1 VGNWFRNGIAPAL
14 AKTNRVIGID
24 MRGHALSDAG
34 PPNGR
39 QYMARDVLEF
49 MQQQKIE
56 KAHIG
61 GYSMGGGVTLS
72 LLATNPEKFITASFQ
87 GSGIGETAEWRDKI
101 PKDKDGTDPE
111 ADKARQLY
119 EAARAAR
126 GESAGAEAVGN
137 NRADIARLQQNAT
150 PADTEAA
157 QARMRQRQTMMDS
170 LDLTKIKFPVMA
182 INGEF
187 DRPISKTHRM
197 WRELDNFTN
206 LVLPGKGH
214 LSAVMEGLIP
224 QQYVDGYRDFIVGSL
239 AERRCG
245 RSTVAQLQHQ
255 VGCRQR
261 QGNGV
266 GDDDGPGARS
276 QPIEQPERD
285 ADGEDHI
292 HPQRDTLSI
301 AAADGLERLGSEG
314 AGGQHRCGI
323 AEQIE
328 VHVRCVSAGPCG
340 CPFQSIVWR
349 DSAR

>member
-1 VGNWFRNGIAPAL
+1 MHIGKLSRIVGVGILLVSGMAYAKDPWTHHYYTVSDGTKLHYVEMGKGTPVILIHGAGGSAVGNWFRNGIGDAL

-24 MRGHALSDAG
+24 MRGHALSEPG

-39 QYMARDVLEF
+39 QYMGRDVLEF

-72 LLATNPEKFITASFQ
+72 LLASNPEKFITASFQ
-87 GSGIGETAEWRDKI
+87 GSGIGETAEWREKI
-101 PKDKDGTDPE
+101 PKDKEGTDPE

-126 GESAGAEAVGN
+126 GESARGEAVGN
-137 NRADIARLQQNAT
+137 NRADIARLTQNA
-150 PADTEAA
+150 AAGDTEATRA
-157 QARMRQRQTMMDS
+157 RARERQAMMDA
-170 LDLTKIKFPVMA
+170 LDLTKVKFPVMA

-224 QQYVDGYRDFIVGSL
+224 KEYVDGYRDFIVANNPAAGS
-239 AERRCG
+239 
-245 RSTVAQLQHQ
+245 TKK
-255 VGCRQR
+255 
-261 QGNGV
+261 
-266 GDDDGPGARS
+266 
-276 QPIEQPERD
+276 
-285 ADGEDHI
+285 
-292 HPQRDTLSI
+292 
-301 AAADGLERLGSEG
+301 
-314 AGGQHRCGI
+314 
-323 AEQIE
+323 
-328 VHVRCVSAGPCG
+328 
-340 CPFQSIVWR
+340 
-349 DSAR
+349 

>member
-1 VGNWFRNGIAPAL
+1 MRSGSLSRIIGIGILLVAGMAHAKDPWTHHYYTVSDGTKLHYAEMGKGTPVILIHGAGGSAVGNWFRNGIAPAL

-24 MRGHALSDAG
+24 MRGHALSEAG

-87 GSGIGETAEWRDKI
+87 GSGIGETSEWRDKL
-101 PKDKDGTDPE
+101 PKDKEGTDPE

-126 GESAGAEAVGN
+126 GDSARGEAVGN
-137 NRADIARLQQNAT
+137 NRADIARVTQNQSA
-150 PADTEAA
+150 AAGDTEAA
-157 QARMRQRQTMMDS
+157 QTRARERQAMMEA

-187 DRPISKTHRM
+187 DRPIGKTHRM
-197 WRELDNFTN
+197 WRQLDNFTN

-224 QQYVDGYRDFIVGSL
+224 QEYVDGYRDFIV
-239 AERRCG
+239 ANNPPAPA
-245 RSTVAQLQHQ
+245 TKK
-255 VGCRQR
+255 
-261 QGNGV
+261 
-266 GDDDGPGARS
+266 
-276 QPIEQPERD
+276 
-285 ADGEDHI
+285 
-292 HPQRDTLSI
+292 
-301 AAADGLERLGSEG
+301 
-314 AGGQHRCGI
+314 
-323 AEQIE
+323 
-328 VHVRCVSAGPCG
+328 
-340 CPFQSIVWR
+340 
-349 DSAR
+349 